1 MYDVVIIG
9 AGPAGLTAGLY
20 TSRRGMKT
28 LIISK
33 DIGGQITRT
42 NEIENYPGFDH
53 ITGAQLGMNLFG
65 QVKKFGGKIVFDEA
79 KRIEK
84 NGTEFFVNTIK
95 DRFETKSIILAFGK
109 KPRELEVPGEEELKG
124 RGVSYCATCDAP
136 FFKDKTVTIVGGG
149 NSALDAALITSPI
162 AKKVFLVHRGSQFR
176 GEDIL
181 VKKAEE
187 AKNIEIIL
195 NNEIAEIIGK
205 DKVEEVALKDGRR
218 LQTDGIIIEV
228 GFYID
233 RSLVTDLLK
242 LDKTNQIE
250 ISTNQETSVPGI
262 FAAGD
267 LTTTPYKQIVI
278 AAAEGAKAALTAF
291 DYVQKLSGKKGIV
304 ADWH

>member
-9 AGPAGLTAGLY
+9 GGPAGLTAGLY
-20 TSRRGMKT
+20 ASRRGMKT

-53 ITGAQLGMNLFG
+53 ITGAQLGMNLFA
-65 QVKKFGGKIVFDEA
+65 QVKKFGGEVVFDEA
-79 KRIEK
+79 KKID
-84 NGTEFFVNTIK
+84 GK
-95 DRFETKSIILAFGK
+95 DGDFSVKTTKDLYKTKSIILAFGK

-136 FFKDKTVTIVGGG
+136 FFKDKIVTIVGGG
-149 NSALDAALITSPI
+149 NSALDAALISSPI
-162 AKKVFLVHRGSQFR
+162 AKKVYLVHRGPKFR
-176 GEDIL
+176 GEEVLI
-181 VKKAEE
+181 KKAE
-187 AKNIEIIL
+187 ATKNIEIIL
-195 NNEIAEIIGK
+195 NNEVTKIIGK
-205 DKVEEVALKDGRR
+205 EKVEEIVLKDGKS
-218 LQTDGIIIEV
+218 LQTDGVIVEV

-233 RSLVTDLLK
+233 RSLVIDLLK
-242 LDKTNQIE
+242 LDKNNQIE
-250 ISTNQETSVPGI
+250 ISTNQETSMPGI

-267 LTTTPYKQIVI
+267 LTTTPYKQIII

>member
-1 MYDVVIIG
+1 
-9 AGPAGLTAGLY
+9 
-20 TSRRGMKT
+20 MKT
-28 LIISK
+28 LVISK

-53 ITGAQLGMNLFG
+53 ITGAQLGMNLFS
-65 QVKKFGGKIVFDEA
+65 QVKKFGGKIIFDEA
-79 KRIEK
+79 KKIEK
-84 NGTEFFVNTIK
+84 HNNEFFVSTIK
-95 DRFETKSIILAFGK
+95 DKFETKSIILAFGK
-109 KPRELEVPGEEELKG
+109 KPRELGVPGEEKLKG
-124 RGVSYCATCDAP
+124 KGVSYCATCDAP
-136 FFKDKTVTIVGGG
+136 FFKDKIVTIIGGG

-162 AKKVFLVHRGSQFR
+162 AKKVFLVHRGDQFR

-181 VKKAEE
+181 IKKAEE

-205 DKVEEVALKDGRR
+205 EKVEEVILKDGKH

-233 RSLVTDLLK
+233 RSLVIDLLK
-242 LDKTNQIE
+242 LDKNSQVE
-250 ISTNQETSVPGI
+250 INSNQETSMPGI

-267 LTTTPYKQIVI
+267 LTTTPYKQIII

-291 DYVQKLSGKKGIV
+291 DYVQKLSGKKGVV